1 MAYSEP
7 KEPADKQETNIGPQS
22 AQAAYE
28 RYTTKRDPF
37 LRRARDAAAITIP
50 NLFPKEGQQTSDV
63 EYPNQELGA
72 HCVNTLGSKLGLIL
86 FPPNSAFFRMQ
97 PDPTALRELEAQD
110 AGVTDEIEEALA
122 EYENTIVREQEAQ
135 GLRPPTYTGFR
146 LLVMTGNVL
155 LYYPPEGGC
164 KVYPLD
170 RYVVCRDDVGNVLEI
185 IAKDCISPLALP
197 DEIRLQ
203 IEDFADPDRKDYIKQ
218 VEVYTRVK
226 WNGDEWDLT
235 QEIKG
240 KVVKTGTYQK
250 DKLPWLPLR
259 MIPVPGE
266 DYGRGMVEEYMGGF
280 RKLDGLSDNIAKM
293 AALGSKAVGLV
304 SPNGITKVRDLNNAK
319 NGDFVVGRP
328 EDVKFLQIDK
338 FNDLQT
344 AAQTIERIT
353 GALSRA
359 FLLNSSIQRDGE
371 RVTAEEIRY
380 MAQELE
386 DSNGGIYSL
395 LAQEFQLKLVNIYI
409 DRMERKGQLPK
420 LPKGLVKPAIIT
432 GLAALGRNHEV
443 ERLRGF
449 LSAVPPEILSQFG
462 KWPEILKQLAI
473 GFGVSAK
480 KIIKTLE
487 EIQQEQKQ
495 AQLAALT
502 SSIGPNV
509 VKAVGDN
516 RKEQMKI
523 DAQQPEQG

>member
-1 MAYSEP
+1 MADSVTQVPSAE
-7 KEPADKQETNIGPQS
+7 DGTIGPQS

-28 RYTTKRDPF
+28 RYCTKRDPF
-37 LRRARDAAAITIP
+37 LRRARDAARLTIP
-50 NLFPKEGQQTSDV
+50 NLFPEEGTQNSDI

-97 PDPTALRELEAQD
+97 PDPKALRELEEQD
-110 AGVTDEIEEALA
+110 AGVTEEIEEALA
-122 EYENTIVREQEAQ
+122 QYEETIVKEQEAQ
-135 GLRPPTYTGFR
+135 GLRPPTYTGFK
-146 LLVMTGNVL
+146 LLVQTGNVL
-155 LYYPPEGGC
+155 LHYPIDGGC

-170 RYVVCRDDVGNVLEI
+170 RYVVCRDPAGNLLEI
-185 IAKDCISPLALP
+185 ITKDCISPLALP
-197 DEIRLQ
+197 DEVRLQ
-203 IEDFADPDRKDYIKQ
+203 IENFADPDRKDYLKQ
-218 VEVYTRVK
+218 VDVYTRIR
-226 WNGDEWDLT
+226 WNGDTWDLT

-240 KVVKTGTYQK
+240 KIVTQGTYQK

-280 RKLDGLSDNIAKM
+280 RKLDGLSENIAK
-293 AALGSKAVGLV
+293 ASAIGSKAIALV
-304 SPNGITKVRDLNNAK
+304 NPNGITKVRDLNKAK

-328 EDVKFLQIDK
+328 EDVKFLQVEK
-338 FNDLQT
+338 YNDLNV

-386 DSNGGIYSL
+386 DANGGIYSL
-395 LAQEFQLKLVNIYI
+395 LAQEFQLPLVKIFI

-443 ERLRGF
+443 ERLRAF
-449 LSAVPPEILSQFG
+449 LSSVPPEIFSQFG
-462 KWPEILKQLAI
+462 AWPEALKRLAV
-473 GFGVSAK
+473 GFGVSTK
-480 KIIKTLE
+480 GLIKTVE
-487 EIQQEQKQ
+487 EIQAEQKQ

-523 DAQQPEQG
+523 EAQNPTQG